1 MTPETLE
8 AMTNP
13 LLCLLTILA
22 IAIGGCTGIS
32 GTLSELPGCADDS
45 VKETVVDI
53 VERPLE
59 IIGAEGP
66 YELRLIKMTD
76 RNERT
81 GAYSCDADVYTTSAS
96 FLSDAGGMRRIGSV
110 AYTISE
116 SAEDSSQFIVEARI
130 IPPSLFAILGVR

>member
-22 IAIGGCTGIS
+22 IAIGGCTGIP

-53 VERPLE
+53 VE
-59 IIGAEGP
+59 
-66 YELRLIKMTD
+66 
-76 RNERT
+76 
-81 GAYSCDADVYTTSAS
+81 
-96 FLSDAGGMRRIGSV
+96 
-110 AYTISE
+110 
-116 SAEDSSQFIVEARI
+116 
-130 IPPSLFAILGVR
+130 